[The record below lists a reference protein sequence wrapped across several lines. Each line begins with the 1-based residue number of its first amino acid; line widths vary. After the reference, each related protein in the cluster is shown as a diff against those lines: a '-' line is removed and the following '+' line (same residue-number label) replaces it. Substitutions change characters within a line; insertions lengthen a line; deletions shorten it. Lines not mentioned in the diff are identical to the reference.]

1 MPAGTLIIGTG
12 QAGFQTAASL
22 RSEGYQEP
30 IALLG
35 DEPHI
40 PYQRP
45 PLSKAFLMGKES
57 AESIE
62 LRPRAFYPDHNIQLL
77 VGERALSIEPSQ
89 RRVNLVSGASLPYD
103 KLVLAV
109 GARNRL
115 LPIPGAQLDGVLY
128 LRSLDEAAALKQ
140 RLENAREVVV
150 IGGGFIGLE
159 VAAVA
164 RCLGKSVTVLEAL
177 PRVMSRVV
185 APAISDFFKRLHTS
199 RDVKIKCSS
208 AIAEI
213 AGSRGKVSGVTLN
226 DATFLPADLVIIGIG
241 VAPNS
246 ELARDA
252 GLAVANGIS
261 VNENLQ
267 TTNESIFAI
276 GDCAE
281 HPNPFAS
288 ARIRLESVQN
298 AADQAQ
304 HVAAQIVGRPG
315 PYRAVPWFWTD
326 QYDIKLQMAGI
337 SQGHDRTVTRGNSE
351 SNKLSVFYFHQNR
364 LLAIDS
370 INRPLDHMIGRKLIA
385 AGASVTP
392 EQAADESVDL
402 KKLGSALGPHAG
414 HSGNHPN

>member
-12 QAGFQTAASL
+12 QAGFQVAASL

-77 VGERALSIEPSQ
+77 VGERAISIERAE
-89 RRVNLVSGASLPYD
+89 RRVKLASGTSLPYE

-115 LPIPGAQLDGVLY
+115 LPVAGAELDGVLY
-128 LRSLDEAAALKQ
+128 LRSLDEAAAIKE
-140 RLENAREVVV
+140 RLERAQEIVV

-164 RCLGKSVTVLEAL
+164 RSLGKSVTVLEAL
-177 PRVMSRVV
+177 PRLMSRVV
-185 APAISDFFKRLHTS
+185 APVISEFYRELHAS
-199 RDVKIKCSS
+199 RGVKVLCSS
-208 AIAEI
+208 AVSEI
-213 AGSRGKVSGVTLN
+213 AGSHGKVSGVKLN
-226 DATFLPADLVIIGIG
+226 DGSFFPADLVLVGIG
-241 VAPNS
+241 VVPNS
-246 ELARDA
+246 ELAQDA
-252 GLAVANGIS
+252 GLAVANGIA
-261 VNENLQ
+261 VDENLR
-267 TTNESIFAI
+267 TTDESIFAI

-281 HPNPFAS
+281 HPNPFAG

-304 HVAAQIVGRPG
+304 HVAATIVGRSG
-315 PYRAVPWFWTD
+315 AYRAVPWFWTD
-326 QYDIKLQMAGI
+326 QFDIKLQMAGI
-337 SQGHDRTVTRGNSE
+337 SQGHDRIVTRGNPQS
-351 SNKLSVFYFHQNR
+351 SKLSVFYFQQER

-385 AGASVTP
+385 AGISVTP

-402 KKLGSALGPHAG
+402 RKLEKTLGQRASQSGSH
-414 HSGNHPN
+414 

>member
-12 QAGFQTAASL
+12 QAGFQVAASL

-30 IALLG
+30 VTLLG
-35 DEPHI
+35 DELHI

-45 PLSKAFLMGKES
+45 PLSKTFLLGKES

-62 LRPRAFYPDHNIQLL
+62 LRPHAFYSSRNIQLL
-77 VGERALSIEPSQ
+77 VGERAVSIDRAA
-89 RRVNLVSGASLPYD
+89 RRVTLASGASLPYE

-115 LPIPGAQLDGVLY
+115 LPVPGAELDGVLY
-128 LRSLDEAAALKQ
+128 LRSLDEAVAIKQ
-140 RLENAREVVV
+140 RLESATQIVV

-159 VAAVA
+159 LAAVA
-164 RCLGKSVTVLEAL
+164 RSLGKSVTVLETL
-177 PRVMSRVV
+177 PRLMSRVV
-185 APAISDFFKRLHTS
+185 APVISDFFQQLHTS
-199 RDVKIKCSS
+199 RGVTILCSRAVS
-208 AIAEI
+208 EI
-213 AGSRGKVSGVTLN
+213 AGSRGKVTGVKLS
-226 DATFLPADLVIIGIG
+226 DATFLPTDLVLIGIG
-241 VAPNS
+241 VMPNF

-252 GLAVANGIS
+252 DLAVANGIA
-261 VNENLQ
+261 VDQNLQ
-267 TTNESIFAI
+267 TTDQNILAI

-281 HPNPFAS
+281 HPNPFAG

-304 HVAAQIVGRPG
+304 HAAAQIVGRPG
-315 PYRAVPWFWTD
+315 GYRVVPWFWTD

-337 SQGHDRTVTRGNSE
+337 SQGHDRTVTRGNRE
-351 SNKLSVFYFHQNR
+351 SNRLSVFYFQQNR

-370 INRPLDHMIGRKLIA
+370 INRPLDHMIGRKLIG
-385 AGASVTP
+385 AGISVTP

-402 KKLGSALGPHAG
+402 KKLEKALGQQASQ
-414 HSGNHPN
+414 SGIH

>member
-12 QAGFQTAASL
+12 QAGFQTAGSL

-30 IALLG
+30 VTLLG

-45 PLSKAFLMGKES
+45 PLSKAFLMGTES

-77 VGERALSIEPSQ
+77 VGERAISIVPAE
-89 RRVNLVSGASLPYD
+89 RRVKLASGASLPYD

-115 LPIPGAQLDGVLY
+115 LPVAGAELDGVLY
-128 LRSLDEAAALKQ
+128 LRSLDEASAIKE
-140 RLENAREVVV
+140 RLERAHEIVV

-159 VAAVA
+159 VSAVA
-164 RCLGKSVTVLEAL
+164 RSLGKSVTVLEAL
-177 PRVMSRVV
+177 PRLMSRVV
-185 APAISDFFKRLHTS
+185 APVISDFFHELHTS
-199 RDVKIKCSS
+199 RGVKILCSCGVS
-208 AIAEI
+208 EI
-213 AGSRGKVSGVTLN
+213 TGSNGKISGVKLN
-226 DATFLPADLVIIGIG
+226 DGAFYPADLVLVGIG
-241 VAPNS
+241 VVPNS

-252 GLAVANGIS
+252 GLAVANGI
-261 VNENLQ
+261 VVDENLQ
-267 TTNESIFAI
+267 TPDDNIFAI

-281 HPNPFAS
+281 HPNPFAG

-304 HVAAQIVGRPG
+304 HVAGKIVGRSG
-315 PYRAVPWFWTD
+315 YYRAVPWFWTD
-326 QYDIKLQMAGI
+326 QFDIKLQMAGI
-337 SQGHDRTVTRGNSE
+337 SQGHDRIVTRGNPE
-351 SNKLSVFYFHQNR
+351 SSKLSVFYFQQER

-370 INRPLDHMIGRKLIA
+370 INRPVDHMIGRKLIA
-385 AGASVTP
+385 AGVSVTP

-402 KKLGSALGPHAG
+402 RKLEKTLGQRAGQSGSR
-414 HSGNHPN
+414 